1 MDDLFSA
8 LVVFS
13 TASMVVLGS
22 MLLFMDFRHF
32 DAIEKQC
39 TKAGFIQNQNVR
51 IFCTVEPARKT
62 PNAQ

>member
-1 MDDLFSA
+1 MDDFFGA
-8 LVVFS
+8 LVALA
-13 TASMVVLGS
+13 TAALVVLGS
-22 MLLFMDFRHF
+22 THLFMDFRHF

-51 IFCTVEPARKT
+51 ILCTVEPARKT

>member
-1 MDDLFSA
+1 MDDLFGA
-8 LVVFS
+8 LVALS
-13 TASMVVLGS
+13 TAALVVLGS
-22 MLLFMDFRHF
+22 MHLFMDFRHF

-51 IFCTVEPARKT
+51 ILCTVEPARKT